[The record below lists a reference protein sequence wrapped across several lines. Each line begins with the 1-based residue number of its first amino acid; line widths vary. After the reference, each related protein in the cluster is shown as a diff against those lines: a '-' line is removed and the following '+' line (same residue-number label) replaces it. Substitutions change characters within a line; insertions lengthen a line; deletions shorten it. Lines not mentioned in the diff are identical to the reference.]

1 MNLTDKKIL
10 LTGGAGFIGLH
21 IAQRLLALGAEVC
34 ILDNLS
40 SGSKEKVEQLV
51 AKYATCKF
59 VVADICDVATC
70 LLLTRNMDI
79 VIHHAAIASV
89 QKGETQPDVLNRVN
103 VVGTYNV
110 FYAATH
116 NNVAKVIYAS
126 SAAVYGDSTTLL
138 KSEVQVPTPSSLY
151 GLSKFINEQQANLL
165 ATKSA
170 TQFIGLRYFNVY
182 GPGQNPS
189 SDYSGVISIFIHNA
203 SQEAPITIFGDGN
216 ATRDF
221 IYIDDIVDANL
232 KAIDYNQQGAAQ
244 FNIASGKCNTIQ
256 ELAKQIVMH
265 YKQVSVKFEAA
276 RIGDILH
283 SQADCTLATTKLQF
297 SANTNLAEG
306 LNKLMS
312 SY

>member
-1 MNLTDKKIL
+1 MNLTNKKIL

-40 SGSKEKVEQLV
+40 NGSKENVEQLV

-59 VVADICDVATC
+59 VEADICDLATC
-70 LLLTRNMDI
+70 LLLTKNIDI

-89 QKGETQPDVLNRVN
+89 HKGETQPDLLNRVN
-103 VVGTYNV
+103 VLGSYNV
-110 FYAATH
+110 FYAAVH
-116 NNVAKVIYAS
+116 NNVAKVVYAS
-126 SAAVYGDSTTLL
+126 SAAVYGDSAALL
-138 KSEVQVPTPSSLY
+138 KSEMQMPTPSSLY

-170 TQFIGLRYFNVY
+170 TRFVGLRYFNVY

-189 SDYSGVISIFIHNA
+189 SDYSGVISIFQHKA
-203 SQEAPITIFGDGN
+203 SLAQPITIFGDGN

-221 IYIDDIVDANL
+221 VYVDDIVAANL
-232 KAIDYNQQGAAQ
+232 KAIDYNQQGSTQ
-244 FNIASGKCNTIQ
+244 FNIASGKSNTIE
-256 ELAKQIVMH
+256 ELAKQIVSH
-265 YKQVSVKFEAA
+265 YKQVPIKFEAA
-276 RIGDILH
+276 RMGDIIH
-283 SQADCTLATTKLQF
+283 SQADCTLANTKLQF
-297 SANTNLAEG
+297 NANTNLAEG